1 VVVLGVGACS
11 DSESAPESAALR
23 TTAPTQACRALA
35 DLAKL
40 DATFRYDDA
49 AQVRADVAESIR
61 LTDRFVAVAPV
72 SIRDAA
78 RQKLRQ
84 IRRVEQITKKPAYVP
99 SDSDGWMFQTDAT
112 LATSKRI
119 GRWARDEC
127 PKGLFDDLPQ
137 PEPVAVCLNPDASED
152 EVQALM
158 GRAFVPSPTG
168 RGEDMLDGIT
178 EVANIGWGVR
188 ITFEPQATDARR
200 NEVLAVLGAPPVVDV
215 LRGEERCR

>member
-11 DSESAPESAALR
+11 ESDSESPAR
-23 TTAPTQACRALA
+23 RITVPTQACRALA
-35 DLAKL
+35 DLVKL

-61 LTDRFVAVAPV
+61 LTDRFAAVAPV

-78 RQKLRQ
+78 REKVRQ
-84 IRRVEQITKKPAYVP
+84 LRRVERIAGDPAYVP
-99 SDSDGWMFQTDAT
+99 SRSDGWMFQTDAT

-119 GRWARDEC
+119 GRWASDEC
-127 PKGLFDDLPQ
+127 PKGRFDDLPQ
-137 PEPVAVCLNPDASED
+137 PEPVAVCLTPGASED

-158 GRAFVPSPTG
+158 SRASVPSPTG
-168 RGEDMLDGIT
+168 RGEDLLDGVT
-178 EVANIGWGVR
+178 EVANIGGGVR